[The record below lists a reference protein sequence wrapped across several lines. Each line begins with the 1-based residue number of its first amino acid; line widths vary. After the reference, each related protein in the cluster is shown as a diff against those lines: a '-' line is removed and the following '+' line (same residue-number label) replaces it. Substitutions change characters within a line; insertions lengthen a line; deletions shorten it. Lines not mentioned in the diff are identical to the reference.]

1 MQLIFYGDFRKLFT
15 PETRCKTR
23 RNSQASPGEIRPQTC
38 TKLAKLAPV
47 IYINLQKYAKVCTR
61 YIYINLPNFLKKETK
76 YLITRYESLTPVVP
90 TDC

>member
-15 PETRCKTR
+15 PESRCKHEGFL
-23 RNSQASPGEIRPQTC
+23 QAIPGEIRPQTC

-61 YIYINLPNFLKKETK
+61 YIYIIISLAVTEEINEFCPNRAGPKVF
-76 YLITRYESLTPVVP
+76 VP
-90 TDC
+90 TKN